1 MAQLIESTELL
12 LLVAAVVAMLARRWR
27 MPYTVG
33 LVITGAS
40 LGFVTFVPDV
50 PLTDTLLYFVLL
62 PPLIF
67 EAAIAIDWRDLRRDL
82 GFIVLLATVGV
93 LVTVGV
99 TAPGMRFIAAWGWS
113 PALLFAVLIAATD
126 PVSVIATFKDA
137 GIGGRLRLLVEA
149 ESLFNDG
156 VVAVL
161 FAVALVVAQGGS
173 VGPLAAGAM
182 LATSVVGGVLC
193 GLAVG
198 GAVLALA
205 GRTEDHL
212 VEITF
217 TTVAAYGSFLAAQHL
232 HVSGVLATLA
242 AGLLVGNVGSL
253 GALSTRGHEA
263 VMAFWEYVAFVA
275 NALVF
280 LLIGMRVAD
289 QDFAAQW
296 VAIGAAVLL
305 VTLGRAVAV
314 YGCARLVGRSARPV
328 TRPHQ
333 HVLFWAGPRGAL
345 TLALALGLPEAMPQ
359 RDAIVTV
366 AFAVVALSV
375 VVQGL
380 TIVPLITRL
389 GERPNAARTPAD

>member
-1 MAQLIESTELL
+1 MTQLIENAEFL
-12 LLVAAVVAMLARRWR
+12 LLVAALVAMLARLLRL
-27 MPYTVG
+27 PYTVG
-33 LVITGAS
+33 LVVTGIG
-40 LGFVTFVPDV
+40 LGFVKIVPDV
-50 PLTDTLLYFVLL
+50 PLTEGLLYLVLL

-82 GFIVLLATVGV
+82 GLIILLATVGV
-93 LVTVGV
+93 VISAGV
-99 TAPGMRFIAAWGWS
+99 TAPGMRFVAGWGWV
-113 PALLFAVLIAATD
+113 PAILLAVLIAATD

-161 FAVALVVAQGGS
+161 FAVALVVAEGGA
-173 VGPLAAGAM
+173 VGPQGALTMLAA
-182 LATSVVGGVLC
+182 SVVGGILC
-193 GLAVG
+193 GLVVG
-198 GAVLALA
+198 GGALLLA
-205 GRTEDHL
+205 GRTDDHL
-212 VEITF
+212 VEITY

-253 GALSTRGHEA
+253 GAISDRGREA
-263 VMAFWEYVAFVA
+263 VTAFWEYVAFAV
-275 NALVF
+275 NAVVF
-280 LLIGMRVAD
+280 LLIGMRVAH
-289 QDFAAQW
+289 QDFAEHLL
-296 VAIGAAVLL
+296 AIGTAVAL
-305 VTLGRAVAV
+305 VTLGRALSV
-314 YGCARLVGRSARPV
+314 YGCSALFGRSARRV
-328 TRPHQ
+328 ARSHQ

-345 TLALALGLPEAMPQ
+345 TLALAIGLPATMPQ

-380 TIVPLITRL
+380 TIVPLINRL
-389 GERPNAARTPAD
+389 GERSVASGAPVR